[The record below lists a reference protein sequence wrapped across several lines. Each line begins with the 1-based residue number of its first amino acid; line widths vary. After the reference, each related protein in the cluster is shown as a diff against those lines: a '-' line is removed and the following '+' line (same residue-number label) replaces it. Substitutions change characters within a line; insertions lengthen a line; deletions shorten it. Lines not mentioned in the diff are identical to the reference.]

1 MSRIL
6 LVTIALRG
14 RSGTEVVSYET
25 AHGLRKRGHDVYLF
39 THITGPLAEKLRAD
53 GFPIFTDL
61 AALSSV
67 DVIQS
72 NQSDQLL
79 DAVAAKFPDVP
90 VISICHDA
98 STWWSEPVDLPSIR
112 RHVAVDLA
120 CHARIVD
127 RIPELAEPVELL
139 HNAVDLDRFLLRS
152 PLPER
157 PKRALIL
164 AKQGSNYLDSVQAAC
179 LRRAIDVDAV
189 GATIGNEIDNLPARL
204 PEYDLVFATARSA
217 LEAMAIGCAVIVVDG
232 RGLSGLV
239 TRDVVSSWRDNN
251 FGAWLLSRPISAD
264 AIGGEIDRYD
274 PSDAR
279 KVSDY
284 IRKHSSLDRYLD
296 RLEEMYR
303 NVISQGLVAPV
314 GNDMWLSRMN
324 QAFRL
329 LATLERAAREAE
341 VVRARAARE
350 VEVARERAAME
361 VEFKASFQAY
371 QESMKLGRRIRGKIK
386 SLLTR

>member
-1 MSRIL
+1 
-6 LVTIALRG
+6 
-14 RSGTEVVSYET
+14 
-25 AHGLRKRGHDVYLF
+25 
-39 THITGPLAEKLRAD
+39 
-53 GFPIFTDL
+53 
-61 AALSSV
+61 
-67 DVIQS
+67 
-72 NQSDQLL
+72 
-79 DAVAAKFPDVP
+79 
-90 VISICHDA
+90 
-98 STWWSEPVDLPSIR
+98 
-112 RHVAVDLA
+112 
-120 CHARIVD
+120 
-127 RIPELAEPVELL
+127 
-139 HNAVDLDRFLLRS
+139 
-152 PLPER
+152 LPER